1 MAKLAKSGLGRRG
14 FLKGAA
20 MGAGAAAAGVGAP
33 QVAIAQQAEPTRG
46 GAPTA
51 ATKAAETGTP
61 AAAEVLTV
69 GRAGSDFMVDVM
81 KSLGIE
87 YVCSNPGSSFRALHE
102 SIINYGG
109 NKAPEF
115 ITCCHEE
122 ASVAMA
128 HGFAKADGKP
138 IATMLHAQVGLQH
151 ASMAIYNAYA
161 DRVPVFL
168 IAGNTLDTA
177 GRRPGVEWLH
187 TAQDLATMVRD
198 FIKWDDT
205 PVSLTHF
212 AESAVRGYKI
222 AMTPPYMPVL
232 LVADGDLQEQA
243 IEPDSK
249 LRVPKLPNMAPPMG
263 DLNAVRDTAKMLV
276 AAENPVIVV
285 DRAARTPAGL
295 KLIVELA
302 EAVQAPVIDQLGRM
316 NFPSRHPLNQTDRA
330 RVLVGGAD
338 FILGLE
344 LTDFWG
350 TVNTYRDQVHRTS
363 RSSLKPD
370 AKLVSITAVDLYAKG
385 NYQDLQRYPE
395 VDLAIAGD
403 AEATLP
409 WLIEEVK
416 KLVTAERRR
425 VFDERGKKLAT
436 ARLQSLE
443 QARTAAAVAW
453 DASPISTA
461 RMAAEVWAQIRN
473 DDWALVSETSFT
485 SNWAIKLWDF
495 TKYSQYNGGSGAYGV
510 GYGAPAAVGAALAH
524 KKHGRLCVNIQNDG
538 DLMYGPGVLWT
549 AAHHKIPL
557 LNVMHNNRAYHQEVM
572 HIQRMADR
580 HQRGV
585 TRANVGT
592 TLEDPHID
600 YAGMARSMGLF
611 GEGPITDPKD
621 LGPALKRALEVVRR
635 GEPAL
640 VDVVTQPR

>member
-1 MAKLAKSGLGRRG
+1 MAKSVKSGLGRRG

-20 MGAGAAAAGVGAP
+20 TGVAGVAAAGVVAP
-33 QVAIAQQAEPTRG
+33 QIASAQAPEPARG
-46 GAPTA
+46 GAPNA
-51 ATKAAETGTP
+51 AAKAAETAVP
-61 AAAEVLTV
+61 AAEVLTIEKS
-69 GRAGSDFMVDVM
+69 GSDYMVDVI

-87 YVCSNPGSSFRALHE
+87 YICSNPGSSFRGLHE

-109 NKAPEF
+109 NKMPEF

-138 IATMLHAQVGLQH
+138 IAALLHAQVGLQH
-151 ASMAIYNAYA
+151 GSMAIYNAYA
-161 DRVPVFL
+161 DRVPVVL
-168 IAGNTLDTA
+168 IAGNTLDTV

-212 AESAVRGYKI
+212 GESTVRGYKI
-222 AMTPPYMPVL
+222 ATTPPYMPVL
-232 LVADGDLQEQA
+232 IVADGDLQEQA
-243 IEPDSK
+243 IEADAK
-249 LRVPKLPNMAPPMG
+249 LHVPKLPVQAPPMG
-263 DLNAVRDTAKMLV
+263 DLNAVRDAAKMLV

-285 DRAARTPAGL
+285 DRAARTAAGL
-295 KLIVELA
+295 KLVVELA
-302 EAVQAPVIDQLGRM
+302 ETLQAPVIDQLGRM

-330 RVLVGGAD
+330 RQLVGAAD

-344 LTDFWG
+344 VTDFWG

-363 RSSLKPD
+363 RSSLKPG

-403 AEATLP
+403 AETTLP

-416 KLVTAERRR
+416 KLVTADKKRTYEA
-425 VFDERGKKLAT
+425 RGKEMAA
-436 ARLQSLE
+436 ARLRSLE

-461 RMAAEVWAQIRN
+461 RMTSEIWAQVKN
-473 DDWALVSETSFT
+473 EDWTLVSETSFS
-485 SNWAIKLWDF
+485 SNWPLKLWDF

-549 AAHHKIPL
+549 AAHHKIPM
-557 LNVMHNNRAYHQEVM
+557 LNVMHNNRGYHQEVM

-580 HQRGV
+580 HQRGI

-592 TLEDPHID
+592 TLTDPNID
-600 YAGMARSMGLF
+600 FAGLARSLGLF
-611 GEGPITDPKD
+611 AEGPISDPKD
-621 LGPALKRALEVVRR
+621 LGPAITRALAAVRR

-640 VDVVTQPR
+640 LDVVTQPR